1 MNTHVVRFYSVKDIP
16 YKALGV
22 EIYNCHEYLKNRN
35 HWNGCGLLLHEF
47 CHLIHQI
54 VLLHGLDNENV
65 KIMYAMAL
73 ETGKYEEV
81 LR

>member
-1 MNTHVVRFYSVKDIP
+1 MNDIP
-16 YKALGV
+16 DKALGI
-22 EIYNCHEYLKNRN
+22 EIYNCNEYLQNRD

-54 VLLHGLDNENV
+54 VLPQGLENEHV
-65 KIMYAMAL
+65 KMMYKMAI
-73 ETGKYEEV
+73 ESGKYEEV